1 MSNRDDKTTATQ
13 ASEFRRKEREW
24 QNSVGKDLLD
34 IPWQQEGAA
43 QVFERQFERIASC
56 LDLTLPGTIVE
67 IGCGKGHLLSWLS
80 QSIGPNGPRLVG
92 IDVSEAVAGARE
104 RGLLGLRA
112 DGEFLPL
119 RDESVRTVIYD
130 GALHHLIDYE
140 AGLEDAYRKLQPGGT
155 FVLFEPVSSPFSRL
169 VHRVLD
175 PFIFSKVEYESPI
188 DQHYKDF
195 FEEKRILKTLENL
208 GMTVSHRRTD
218 FLAYPL
224 TGCYAG
230 LAFGRSPKLMRT
242 LIGIENVV
250 DKVPPLQKL
259 AGIVAWRFL
268 IVATKS

>member
-1 MSNRDDKTTATQ
+1 MNRPPPPAGPTEA
-13 ASEFRRKEREW
+13 EEYRRLERDW

-34 IPWQQEGAA
+34 VPWRQKGAA
-43 QVFERQFERIASC
+43 LVFERQFNRIAEC
-56 LDLTLPGTIVE
+56 LDLASPGIVVE

-80 QSIGPNGPRLVG
+80 AAAASGGPKLVG
-92 IDVSEAVAGARE
+92 IDVSEAIVGVKE
-104 RGLLGLRA
+104 RGLLGLRG

-119 RDESVRTVIYD
+119 RDESVRTIIYD

-140 AGLEDAYRKLQPGGT
+140 AGLRDAYRTLEPGGT

-175 PFIFSKVEYESPI
+175 PIVFRKVVYESPI

-195 FEEKRILKTLENL
+195 FEEERVLEALRGL
-208 GMTVSHRRTD
+208 GMELSHRRTD

-230 LAFGRSPKLMRT
+230 SLFGRSPALMRS
-242 LIGIENVV
+242 LLGVERLFE
-250 DKVPPLQKL
+250 KVPPLRRL
-259 AGIVAWRFL
+259 ADIVSWRFV
-268 IVATKS
+268 IVATKV